1 MTASSGTPAAAHR
14 AASSVHAC
22 GRNSRKPRGIGT
34 SLAASVSETSA
45 WQFARLPSWPQYCRA
60 TPTER
65 VPFFGSAV
73 SSITNAA
80 SGQPVG
86 LLGQYPPQRLIVPGR
101 AGDEVLQLVVPR
113 QAQAG
118 RHRLQAL
125 ALARAKQP
133 AQVQRRPSPPL
144 LVPERSKERLQPHI
158 QIPHGPT
165 HTRFSK
171 I

>member
-1 MTASSGTPAAAHR
+1 
-14 AASSVHAC
+14 
-22 GRNSRKPRGIGT
+22 
-34 SLAASVSETSA
+34 
-45 WQFARLPSWPQYCRA
+45 
-60 TPTER
+60 
-65 VPFFGSAV
+65 V

-165 HTRFSK
+165 HARFSK
-171 I
+171 IQAFQPSSAAKQIRPKCAHVVLERFPIWVNRQGIPGLGEL